1 MAEETAD
8 VRATERGLTVAD
20 KMRLLLEI
28 TRKISRSL
36 NLEEV
41 LAQVMDT
48 LDSLLPY
55 HAAGIYIIRRDPHT
69 TEGGTSSLIF
79 HAEAVRGYD
88 LEELMELRL
97 KLGEGLI
104 GYVAQTGEA
113 IIVPDVRTDAR
124 YVNARHETRSELVAP
139 IISNDE
145 VIGVFDLESDDLDAY
160 TEDDRQVLMLQ
171 ASQVAISIEK
181 AMLHR
186 SEENTSEPQSRGLIS
201 Y

>member
-1 MAEETAD
+1 MAEETTSTGAS
-8 VRATERGLTVAD
+8 AAALTVAE
-20 KMRLLLEI
+20 KLRLLLEI

-48 LDSLLPY
+48 LHSLLPY
-55 HAAGIYIIRRDPHT
+55 DAAGIYIIRRDPHIS
-69 TEGGTSSLIF
+69 EGGTSSLIF

-104 GYVAQTGEA
+104 GWVAQKGESTV
-113 IIVPDVRTDAR
+113 VPDVRADAR
-124 YVNARHETRSELVAP
+124 YVNARRETRSEVVAP

-145 VIGVFDLESDDLDAY
+145 VIGVFDLESDEL
-160 TEDDRQVLMLQ
+160 
-171 ASQVAISIEK
+171 
-181 AMLHR
+181 
-186 SEENTSEPQSRGLIS
+186 N
-201 Y
+201 